1 MFRARISRP
10 DRQESIMEAENM
22 NNEGGIP
29 QVLADFLDAETVQE
43 KYRILEERSSEI
55 DEHSLLSMEISLD
68 IVPDDKKSID
78 DRIGYIMYYLR
89 TRQRFEGTR
98 LRF

>member
-1 MFRARISRP
+1 
-10 DRQESIMEAENM
+10 MEAENM
-22 NNEGGIP
+22 NKNESGIP
-29 QVLADFLDAETVQE
+29 QVLADFLDAESVQE
-43 KYRILEERSSEI
+43 KYRILEERSSEV
-55 DEHSLLSMEISLD
+55 DEHTLLSMEISLD

-78 DRIGYIMYYLR
+78 DRIGYIMYYLK